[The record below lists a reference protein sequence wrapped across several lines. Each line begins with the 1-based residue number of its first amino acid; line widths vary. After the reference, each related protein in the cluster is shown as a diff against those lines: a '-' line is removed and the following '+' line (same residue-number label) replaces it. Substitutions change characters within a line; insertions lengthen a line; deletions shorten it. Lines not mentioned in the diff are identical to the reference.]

1 MGMKQRVTL
10 RQAVDILRE
19 QGIEIVWDD
28 NLGLQDFLTYFD
40 QHYKTKCE
48 NGGFPRVSFFY
59 TDILQIFQ

>member
-1 MGMKQRVTL
+1 MKQRVTL

-48 NGGFPRVSFFY
+48 NGTFPRVSFFY